1 MNSLGKVGWLAV
13 RQLGLPRFFQQICW
27 KISSHF
33 RCAPACRARAERALA
48 RGRGRCGAAG
58 TMLGSVSSDPG
69 STPGLTVLRGGFQ
82 GISLKVE
89 GNPSISR
96 GNPSISRGNPSI
108 PSGNPSIPRGNPSLE
123 SLDSKRGSL
132 DSKRGSL
139 DPKRESL
146 DSKIDRI
153 DRIDGIQ
160 VDRPGRWDYLESIG
174 SMIATRIRVGGS
186 SWRAATRQ
194 LGPPTRN
201 TTGNA
206 RVGGLADGF
215 SI

>member
-1 MNSLGKVGWLAV
+1 
-13 RQLGLPRFFQQICW
+13 
-27 KISSHF
+27 
-33 RCAPACRARAERALA
+33 
-48 RGRGRCGAAG
+48 
-58 TMLGSVSSDPG
+58 MLGSVSSDPG

-108 PSGNPSIPRGNPSLE
+108 PSGNPSIPRGNPSIPRGNPSLE

-132 DSKRGSL
+132 DSKRGSLDPKRESLDSKRESLDSKRESLDFKRESL

>member
-1 MNSLGKVGWLAV
+1 
-13 RQLGLPRFFQQICW
+13 
-27 KISSHF
+27 
-33 RCAPACRARAERALA
+33 
-48 RGRGRCGAAG
+48 
-58 TMLGSVSSDPG
+58 MLGSVSSDPG

-108 PSGNPSIPRGNPSLE
+108 PSGNPSIPRGNPSIPRGNPSLE